1 MKRSAVGATVAFE
14 RVALLMKLNEKN
26 SPGWVEHF
34 NYPGEWVGVVY
45 RREGDSVCNHNIHC
59 THSTRES
66 KVSFNC
72 STVGLSSETDQGN
85 ARVHA

>member
-1 MKRSAVGATVAFE
+1 MNRSAIGATVAFE

-45 RREGDSVCNHNIHC
+45 RRDLVFPEKTRVIEVVRGPSEKSV
-59 THSTRES
+59 R
-66 KVSFNC
+66 
-72 STVGLSSETDQGN
+72 DQLEAKIEEAN
-85 ARVHA
+85 Q